1 MGSSGPFH
9 SWSGQMGPT
18 YDRESLMSTIL
29 QHMTADELADTP
41 GLGRCELIRGE
52 LVHMSPAGGEHG
64 WTIAKL
70 TAKLVVF
77 VEQHRLGFV
86 FGAETGFV
94 IERDPDTV
102 RAPDVSFVRSGRIT
116 TRPTRKFLPFAPD
129 LAVEVISPS
138 DSSTKVS
145 AKAEQW
151 LRCGTTT
158 VWLIDPV
165 RDSAAVCVLEDDVF
179 VLRAVT
185 ELADAELL
193 PGFVLP
199 VKSLFE

>member
-1 MGSSGPFH
+1 
-9 SWSGQMGPT
+9 
-18 YDRESLMSTIL
+18 MSTIV
-29 QHMTADELADTP
+29 QHMTADQLFEAP

-52 LVHMSPAGGEHG
+52 LIHMSPAGGEHG

-70 TAKLVVF
+70 TVRLGIF
-77 VEQHRLGFV
+77 VEQHRLGYV

-94 IERDPDTV
+94 IELDPDTV
-102 RAPDVSFVRSGRIT
+102 RAPDVSFVRSGKIT
-116 TRPTRKFLPFAPD
+116 ARPTRKFLPFAPD
-129 LAVEVISPS
+129 LAVEVISPP
-138 DSSTKVS
+138 DSSTEVS

-165 RDSAAVCVLEDDVF
+165 RDSAAVCVLEEDVF